1 MFTQILFNSHEIGH
15 LGLKKWL
22 AIKAAR
28 SLFKE
33 RVTQHPL
40 WTLIWECTHR
50 CNLHCRHCGSDC
62 RAQDIH
68 PDMPAEDFF
77 RVLDQS
83 IAPKV
88 DPEMFQISLA
98 GGEVLLREDLY
109 DIGREIYKRGYSWTF
124 VTNGMLLTAE
134 KLDQFCDIG
143 LERVALSL
151 DGPPEIHNDIR
162 QNPES
167 HQRAVKALQCLVQCP
182 KLKLYD
188 VITCV
193 TPPLLPHL
201 SSFRDFLISAGCK
214 RWRLATIA
222 PMGRAKNNPDLLL
235 NGGQI
240 RQLLDFIVHTRKEG
254 KIHANFT
261 CDGFTGCYEGEVRDN
276 FYQCDA
282 GITVGS
288 ILIDG
293 SISACNSI
301 RSNHIQ
307 GNIYKDDFM
316 DVWENRFQKFRDR
329 RWTKKGICAA
339 CEMYDLCQGNGIH
352 LYDDNDNLLHCD
364 YYEMKYW
371 QGNRME

>member
-1 MFTQILFNSHEIGH
+1 MFSQILSGSHEIGH
-15 LGLKKWL
+15 LGLRKWL
-22 AIKAAR
+22 ALKAAR
-28 SLFKE
+28 CLFQE
-33 RVTQHPL
+33 RITQHPL

-62 RAQDIH
+62 RAQAVH
-68 PDMPAEDFF
+68 PDMPARDFF
-77 RVLDQS
+77 RVLDES
-83 IAPKV
+83 ISPKI
-88 DPEMFQISLA
+88 DPERFQISLA
-98 GGEVLLREDLY
+98 GGEVLLREDLC
-109 DIGREIYKRGYSWTF
+109 DIGREIQKRGYSWTF

-134 KLDQFCDIG
+134 KLDQFCNIG
-143 LERVALSL
+143 LARVALSL

-167 HQRAVKALQCLVQCP
+167 HQHAVKALQCLARCT
-182 KLKLYD
+182 KLKYFD

-193 TPPLLPHL
+193 TPRLLPYL
-201 SSFRDFLISAGCK
+201 FSFRDFLISVGCK
-214 RWRLATIA
+214 NWRLATIA
-222 PMGRAKNNPDLLL
+222 PMGRAKDNLDLLL

-240 RQLLDFIVHTRKEG
+240 RQLLDFIAQTRREG

-276 FYQCDA
+276 FYQCEA
-282 GITVGS
+282 GITIGS

-316 DVWENRFQKFRDR
+316 DVWEHRFQKFQDR
-329 RWTKKGICAA
+329 RWTKKGICAT
-339 CEMYDLCQGNGIH
+339 CEMYALCQGNGIH

-364 YYEMKYW
+364 YHEMKIW
-371 QGNRME
+371 QGQ